1 MINTHY
7 LYLLINFFTIII
19 PFIFSFHPSIQFYK
33 HFLSFIKSI
42 FLTCLIFIV
51 WDIFFTHL
59 GVWGF
64 NKKYVIGVYFFNLP
78 IEEVLFFI
86 CIPFACIFTIFC
98 FDKFKKI
105 PINYKVEKMIHIIIY
120 FLSLSII
127 LFFYKKKYPLF
138 VFVSLPILI
147 IVLKYIFK
155 VNWLIKVYF
164 VYLFLLIPFLIVNGI
179 LTGTGLQEPVVWYN
193 VNQIIGIKILT
204 IPVEDIFYGLEL
216 IILQYGLF
224 EFIKYI
230 KVIVG
235 NRKNV

>member
-224 EFIKYI
+224 EFIKSI

-235 NRKNV
+235 NRKNE

>member
-64 NKKYVIGVYFFNLP
+64 NKKYIIGVYFFNLP

-224 EFIKYI
+224 EFIKSI

-235 NRKNV
+235 NRKNE

>member
-155 VNWLIKVYF
+155 VNWLIKVYL

-224 EFIKYI
+224 EFIKSI

>member
-224 EFIKYI
+224 EFIKSI

-235 NRKNV
+235 NRKNQ

>member
-42 FLTCLIFIV
+42 LLTCLIFIV

-224 EFIKYI
+224 EFIKSI

>member
-224 EFIKYI
+224 EFIKSI

>member
-155 VNWLIKVYF
+155 VNWLMKVYF

-224 EFIKYI
+224 EFIKSI

-235 NRKNV
+235 NRKNE

>member
-138 VFVSLPILI
+138 VFVTLPILI
-147 IVLKYIFK
+147 IVLKYFFK
-155 VNWLIKVYF
+155 VNWLMKVYF

-224 EFIKYI
+224 EFIKSI